1 MDIHLVSR
9 IKRFL
14 STSILGGLTIILP
27 ISILIFA
34 LEWIF
39 SLVRRAVNP
48 LAVAIEG
55 RTFVTGWLADV
66 MAILVVLTI
75 CFFLGVLVKTKIG
88 RFLHHFVEH
97 RILTIIPGYSAIR
110 EIVLQLI
117 GRTDKKPFSQ
127 VAIVRP
133 FDNATRMTGFI
144 TDFCKERGVYTV
156 FVPTG
161 PNPTTGFIF
170 HLPEDLIEIVEVPL
184 EKAMRSIIGC
194 GVGSADIVNQ
204 VKAAGFLAHQSS

>member
-1 MDIHLVSR
+1 MDINLVSR

-14 STSILGGLTIILP
+14 STSILGGLTVILP

-39 SLVRRAVNP
+39 SLVRRAVSP
-48 LAVAIEG
+48 LAVAIEE
-55 RTFVTGWLADV
+55 RTFVTGWLADI

-75 CFFLGVLVKTKIG
+75 CFFLGVLVKTKVG
-88 RFLHHFVEH
+88 GFLHHFVEH

-117 GRTDKKPFSQ
+117 GKTDKKPFSQ
-127 VAIVRP
+127 VAVVRP
-133 FDNATRMTGFI
+133 FDNATRMTGFV
-144 TDFCKERGVYTV
+144 TDFCKERGFYTV

-170 HLPEDLIEIVEVPL
+170 HLPEELVEIVGIPP

-194 GVGSADIVNQ
+194 GVGSADIINQ
-204 VKAAGFLAHQSS
+204 AQAAGFLAHQSS